1 MMNKVTNL
9 ISRKNI
15 LLNIELSSKE
25 EVLKHIATHFVEQG
39 HASSVELVL
48 AEMYK
53 REAMGATII
62 DTHLAMPHAKS
73 KDITKAGIVIL
84 RLKNP
89 VVWDPETK
97 EEISLVIMLGLTDH
111 HNDLHI
117 EVISEISQLLLEEDG
132 IQKILNFGT
141 TQEIVH
147 FLDKGVYS
155 LENDNS

>member
-1 MMNKVTNL
+1 MNKVTNL
-9 ISRKNI
+9 ISRRNV
-15 LLNIELSSKE
+15 LLNMEFSSKDD
-25 EVLKHIATHFVEQG
+25 VLKHIATHFVEQG

-73 KDITKAGIVIL
+73 KDITNAGIVIL
-84 RLKNP
+84 RLVKP
-89 VVWDPETK
+89 VIWDLETK
-97 EEISLVIMLGLTDH
+97 EEISLVIMLGLTDQ

-117 EVISEISQLLLEEDG
+117 EVISEISQVLLEEDG
-132 IQKILNFGT
+132 IRKLLNFGT

>member
-1 MMNKVTNL
+1 MNKVTNL

-15 LLNIELSSKE
+15 LLNMEFSSKDD
-25 EVLKHIATHFVEQG
+25 VLKHIATHFVEQG
-39 HASSVELVL
+39 HASSVEIIL

-73 KDITKAGIVIL
+73 KNITKAGIVIL
-84 RLKNP
+84 RLKTP

-97 EEISLVIMLGLTDH
+97 EKISLVIMLGLTDH

-117 EVISEISQLLLEEDG
+117 EVISEISQILLEEDG
-132 IQKILNFGT
+132 IRKLLNFGT

-147 FLDKGVYS
+147 FLNRGVYS